1 MPATSSSSRPKRR
14 KNEPKSAKTMK
25 HTPSLSLIDHSSP
38 TIQLQGLSD
47 LNFQKGKLRI
57 SAMEDSSNGKVEETP
72 EVRPRDEHKEV
83 VVEDGG
89 ESKLEVESVKNVE
102 IDDDDDSESANK
114 REISI
119 LDKIVES
126 AEKIIDGDDSSSSSN
141 RSDDEK
147 EEEFKEKSPQVD
159 EDSGKDDLKQEVGE
173 GIDEPSPAGIEEK
186 TVASLVEEDLVS
198 KGNEVVNPEVSEGSE
213 VKGMLIPDQKNEKNS
228 PALTEEQLSKGTEEN
243 PGESSKAADEASN
256 ANAQSPD
263 IPENRTNPS
272 DAVSVT
278 GGSPQPTSWTSCCG
292 LFEVLRRSER

>member
-14 KNEPKSAKTMK
+14 NNKPKSAKTMK
-25 HTPSLSLIDHSSP
+25 HTTSLSLIHHSSP
-38 TIQLQGLSD
+38 TIQLRGLSD
-47 LNFQKGKLRI
+47 LNFQEGKLRV

-72 EVRPRDEHKEV
+72 EVRSRDEHKEV

-89 ESKLEVESVKNVE
+89 ESKLEVESVKSVE
-102 IDDDDDSESANK
+102 IDDDDDESANK

-141 RSDDEK
+141 GSDDEK
-147 EEEFKEKSPQVD
+147 EEEFREKSPQAE
-159 EDSGKDDLKQEVGE
+159 EDSGKDDLKREVGE
-173 GIDEPSPAGIEEK
+173 EIDESYPAGIEEK
-186 TVASLVEEDLVS
+186 TVS
-198 KGNEVVNPEVSEGSE
+198 KGNDVVNPEVSEGSE
-213 VKGMLIPDQKNEKNS
+213 EKGLLIPDPKNETND
-228 PALTEEQLSKGTEEN
+228 PALTEEQVSKGTEEN

-256 ANAQSPD
+256 ENVQSPD

-272 DAVSVT
+272 DVAPVT
-278 GGSPQPTSWTSCCG
+278 GDSLQPTSWRSCCG